1 MLFNN
6 LLTIHVYISKTCYGF
21 LLTLC
26 WSCWL
31 ISFSKCQIPYITQS
45 TMIWKIRS
53 ISINDGL
60 ALKPL
65 LLISFS
71 LVLVIVLFL
80 KVGFHYYMFY
90 IKKYLPENEFSTKH
104 KVQFQKLKGKP
115 QWDWNMLSASN
126 FCCHNQRN
134 NIYNKW
140 LYFIT
145 LICLMNFV
153 DGL

>member
-1 MLFNN
+1 MKLYAIQQSFNIWYA
-6 LLTIHVYISKTCYGF
+6 IHVYISKTCYGF

-31 ISFSKCQIPYITQS
+31 ISFSKCQIPYITRS
-45 TMIWKIRS
+45 TIIRKIRS

-71 LVLVIVLFL
+71 LVLVIVLSL

-90 IKKYLPENEFSTKH
+90 IKKYLPENEFSTKQSTIPEIKRKTSVRLEH
-104 KVQFQKLKGKP
+104 A
-115 QWDWNMLSASN
+115 LS
-126 FCCHNQRN
+126 F
-134 NIYNKW
+134 
-140 LYFIT
+140 
-145 LICLMNFV
+145 
-153 DGL
+153 